1 MATPP
6 LLEETR
12 CVTIL
17 FVDKQHSRFEV
28 HQIKNLLDAMEH
40 EPGSKAKFKKATR
53 KPLREHFRRSPWN
66 GIFDRRHHPT
76 SRIAKRHRQL
86 EEDYVNE
93 RKKLKRT
100 CTSRSSDSEVVN
112 LSSDDHS
119 SKKEDISDSSDEEDT
134 PVKDVRKT

>member
-76 SRIAKRHRQL
+76 TLSLFYVLNRV
-86 EEDYVNE
+86 EECKFKNNKSYV
-93 RKKLKRT
+93 K
-100 CTSRSSDSEVVN
+100 
-112 LSSDDHS
+112 
-119 SKKEDISDSSDEEDT
+119 
-134 PVKDVRKT
+134 